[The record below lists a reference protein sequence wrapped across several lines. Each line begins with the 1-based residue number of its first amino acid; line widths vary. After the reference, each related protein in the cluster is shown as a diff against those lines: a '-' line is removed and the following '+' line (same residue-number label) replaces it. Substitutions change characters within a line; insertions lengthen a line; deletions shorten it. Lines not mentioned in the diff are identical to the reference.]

1 MSNTVVRTIAVIA
14 AALSLSIG
22 AAQAAQADVP
32 AGNQFMAQMKELHPQ
47 LSLNANQEA
56 LWQTALDTMRQSH
69 AAERLNQDQLQ
80 QQREALQQQPILDLQ
95 AIHASHLKAEQQDA
109 QLREQSANAWIA
121 FYDGLNDQQ
130 KTGVSTLLNQQF
142 AEIARHPA
150 VPYEPRTGL

>member
-1 MSNTVVRTIAVIA
+1 MSTKFVRVIAVA
-14 AALSLSIG
+14 VAALSLSVG
-22 AAQAAQADVP
+22 AAQAAQADAP
-32 AGNQFMAQMKELHPQ
+32 TGNQFMAQMKDLHPQ
-47 LSLNANQEA
+47 LSLNAAQET

-80 QQREALQQQPILDLQ
+80 QQREALEQQPILDLK
-95 AIHASHLKAEQQDA
+95 AIHAAHLKAEQQDA

-121 FYDGLNDQQ
+121 FYDGLNNQQ
-130 KTGVSTLLNQQF
+130 KTSVSALLNQQF

>member
-1 MSNTVVRTIAVIA
+1 MSTKFVRVIAVA
-14 AALSLSIG
+14 VAALSLSVG
-22 AAQAAQADVP
+22 AAQAAQADAP
-32 AGNQFMAQMKELHPQ
+32 TGNQFMAQMKDLHPQ
-47 LSLNANQEA
+47 LSLNAAQET

-80 QQREALQQQPILDLQ
+80 QQREALQQQPILDLK
-95 AIHASHLKAEQQDA
+95 AIHAAHLKAEQQDA

-121 FYDGLNDQQ
+121 FYDGLNNQQ
-130 KTGVSTLLNQQF
+130 KTSVSALLNQQF

>member
-1 MSNTVVRTIAVIA
+1 MSTKFVRVIAVAA
-14 AALSLSIG
+14 AALSLSVG
-22 AAQAAQADVP
+22 AAQAAQADAP
-32 AGNQFMAQMKELHPQ
+32 TGNQFMAQMKDLHPQ
-47 LSLNANQEA
+47 LSLNAAQET

-80 QQREALQQQPILDLQ
+80 QQREALQQQPILDLK
-95 AIHASHLKAEQQDA
+95 AIHAAHLKAEQQDA

-121 FYDGLNDQQ
+121 FYDGLNNQQ
-130 KTGVSTLLNQQF
+130 KTSVSALLNQQF

>member
-1 MSNTVVRTIAVIA
+1 MSTKFVRVIAVA
-14 AALSLSIG
+14 SAALSLSIG
-22 AAQAAQADVP
+22 AAQAAQADAP
-32 AGNQFMAQMKELHPQ
+32 TGNQFMAQMKDLHPQ
-47 LSLNANQEA
+47 LSLNAAQET

-80 QQREALQQQPILDLQ
+80 QQREALQQQPILDLK
-95 AIHASHLKAEQQDA
+95 AIHAAHLKAEQQDA

-121 FYDGLNDQQ
+121 FYDGLNNQQ
-130 KTGVSTLLNQQF
+130 KTSVSALLNQQF

>member
-1 MSNTVVRTIAVIA
+1 MSTKFVRVIAVA
-14 AALSLSIG
+14 VAALSLSVG
-22 AAQAAQADVP
+22 AAQAAQADAP
-32 AGNQFMAQMKELHPQ
+32 TGNQFMAQMEDLHPQ
-47 LSLNANQEA
+47 LSLNAAQET

-80 QQREALQQQPILDLQ
+80 QQREALQQQPILDLK
-95 AIHASHLKAEQQDA
+95 AIHAAHLKAEQQDA

-121 FYDGLNDQQ
+121 FYDGLNNQQ
-130 KTGVSTLLNQQF
+130 KTSVSALLNQQF